1 MNIINV
7 KNDTEKKVKSGESEK
22 PDITTCP
29 ICVLPS
35 PQSPSAT
42 YLERESYIY
51 GDLTLSF

>member
-22 PDITTCP
+22 PDITTCS

-35 PQSPSAT
+35 PQSLSAT
-42 YLERESYIY
+42 YLERESYLY